1 MTNRDAVLPFVE
13 AHGCASCDANTLEN
27 VGREK
32 KRGNGEAYSVMFS
45 DASSREFNQLA
56 LAAATAA
63 A

>member
-1 MTNRDAVLPFVE
+1 M
-13 AHGCASCDANTLEN
+13 NTLEN

-56 LAAATAA
+56 LAAAA
-63 A
+63 